1 MRNSKTKISN
11 PREVRTQNI
20 RQVITCRFP
29 FSLLGSIPSRG
40 AWVSAFLFLL
50 STGGH
55 TFAAGLAPIDL
66 RCEYAVNPLGVDI
79 AQPRLFWKLTSDTRG
94 DKQTAYEIMAASS
107 PELLA
112 RDQGDLWHSG
122 RVPSEDSLHIP
133 YIGKPLQS
141 SQRIFWKVRVW
152 NTNDAASNWS
162 APASWTMGVLR
173 ESDWHGA
180 KWIGETV
187 TNAATTLLRR
197 EFRVKPGLRRALV
210 HVSGLGQ
217 YEFTVNGAKAGD
229 DVISPGWTTY
239 TKTCLYDTRDI
250 TPLLRAGANAVG
262 IELANGM
269 YAVPGGRYVKFK
281 GSVGPRKAIALI
293 RLEFANGSVENIVT
307 DERWQK
313 HGGPITFSCVY
324 GGEDF
329 DARLVP
335 RGWDSAGFAATD
347 WTAVQLVGG
356 PGGALRGLSA
366 AAPPLKLVETYAP
379 KTITPLRDGVSVY
392 DFGQNA
398 PFIAKLKV
406 RGAAGSIVR
415 ITPAE
420 LIRPDGSID
429 RGSVGGRQAYW
440 QYTLGEVEK
449 SEIQNPNSEIAEW
462 FPKFFYHGS
471 RYFQVELLPAEEGGL
486 FPVVESL
493 EAVVVH
499 SASEPIGQFASSN
512 ELFNRI
518 HTLVRWAQ
526 RANLVSVLTDCPHRE
541 RLGWLEQY
549 HLNGPS
555 LRYEFDLARLF
566 TKGMNDMAD
575 AQLENGLV
583 PNIAPEYVQFHPA
596 SYDPGGA
603 FRDSPEWGSAF
614 ILVPWQQYEFTGDVE
629 LLRRHYENMKRYV
642 AYLASRAT
650 NHIVDHGLGDW
661 YDLGP
666 NPPGFSQLTPRALTA
681 TAFYQHNT
689 WILSQ
694 TAKLLG
700 FDSDAER
707 YTDLAEE
714 IRRAFNREFFNST
727 NKTYASGSQTANA
740 IPLVM
745 NLCEPQHR
753 PAVLQALVTDVERNN
768 LTAGDVGYRY
778 LLRALAAG
786 DRSDVIFAMNNQ
798 SDKPGYGYQLKMG
811 ATSLT
816 EAWDAR
822 PQSSQN
828 HFMLGQIMEWFYADL
843 AGIAPGPN
851 SPGFKEILIKPEPV
865 GDITWARGSFNSVR
879 GKIVSDWKRTG
890 ETFTLRISIPPGA
903 TAVVRLPSRHPAT
916 VTESGVKLHQATG
929 VTFLRQLG
937 NRTIIQATS
946 GQYEFQ
952 STW

>member
-20 RQVITCRFP
+20 RRVITCRFP
-29 FSLLGSIPSRG
+29 FSLFGSIPSRG

-50 STGGH
+50 TTGGH
-55 TFAAGLAPIDL
+55 TFAAALAPIDL
-66 RCEYAVNPLGVDI
+66 RCEYAVNPLGVDV

-122 RVPSEDSLHIP
+122 RVKSEDTLHIP

-141 SQRIFWKVRVW
+141 SQQIFWKVRVW
-152 NTNDAASNWS
+152 NTNDAASTWS
-162 APASWTMGVLR
+162 APASWTMGVLN
-173 ESDWHGA
+173 ESDWHSA

-197 EFRVKPGLRRALV
+197 EFRVKPGLQRALV

-217 YEFTVNGAKAGD
+217 YEFTVNSVKAGT
-229 DVISPGWTTY
+229 DVLSPGWTTY

-281 GSVGPRKAIALI
+281 GSIGPRKAIALI
-293 RLEFANGSVENIVT
+293 RLEYADGSVENIVT

-313 HGGPITFSCVY
+313 HSGPTTFSCVY

-329 DARLVP
+329 DARLEP
-335 RGWDSAGFAATD
+335 RGWDSAGFAAIN
-347 WTAVQLVGG
+347 WTAAQVVSD
-356 PGGALRGLSA
+356 PGGALRGHSA
-366 AAPPLKLVETYAP
+366 AAPPLKLFETYAP

-398 PFIAKLKV
+398 PFMAKLKV
-406 RGAAGSIVR
+406 RGATGSVVR

-420 LIRPDGSID
+420 LIKPDGSID

-440 QYTLGEVEK
+440 QYTLGEAEK
-449 SEIQNPNSEIAEW
+449 SRIQNPESEIESW
-462 FPKFFYHGS
+462 FPKFFYHGA

-486 FPVVESL
+486 SPVIESL
-493 EAVVVH
+493 EAVVLH
-499 SASEPIGQFASSN
+499 SASESIGEFASSN
-512 ELFNRI
+512 DLFNRI
-518 HTLVRWAQ
+518 HRLVRWAQ

-555 LRYEFDLARLF
+555 LRYEFDLAQLF
-566 TKGMNDMAD
+566 TKAMNDMAD
-575 AQLENGLV
+575 AQLESGLV

-614 ILVPWQQYEFTGDVE
+614 LLVPWQQYEFAGDVD

-642 AYLASRAT
+642 AYLGSRAT

-700 FDSDAER
+700 FDSDAKR

-714 IRRAFNREFFNST
+714 IRLAFNRKFFNST
-727 NKTYASGSQTANA
+727 NQTYATGSQCANA

-753 PAVLQALVTDVERNN
+753 PAVLKALVTDVEKNN

-816 EAWDAR
+816 EAWNAR
-822 PQSSQN
+822 RSSSQN

-843 AGIAPGPN
+843 AGIAPAPN
-851 SPGFKEILIKPEPV
+851 SPGFKEIIIKPEPV
-865 GDITWARGSFNSVR
+865 GNVTWARASFNSVR
-879 GKIVSDWKRTG
+879 GKIVSDWKRAG
-890 ETFTLRISIPPGA
+890 ETFTLRISVPPGA
-903 TAVVRLPSRHPAT
+903 TAVVRLPSRNPAT
-916 VTESGVKLHQATG
+916 VTESGVKLNQARG